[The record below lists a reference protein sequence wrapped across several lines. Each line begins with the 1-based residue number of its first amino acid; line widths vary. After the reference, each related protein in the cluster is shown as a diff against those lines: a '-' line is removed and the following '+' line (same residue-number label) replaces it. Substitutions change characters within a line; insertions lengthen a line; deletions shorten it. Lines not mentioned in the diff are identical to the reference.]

1 MRSGKGAT
9 STAAKRSK
17 VTAAELMQPAATT
30 VEINAHIAAAA
41 YLMKRAATTAL
52 VVTSND
58 ECRRP
63 VAIVT
68 DTDVA
73 NVVADGQNVD
83 ELRISDLKKRSP
95 ITVSTD
101 TPVTAVAELMLA
113 AGIHH
118 VIVVEGESLV
128 GILDMADVC
137 RGLLP
142 VDRAPSRRMHGV
154 TAEEVHDISR

>member
-1 MRSGKGAT
+1 MRQSTGTT
-9 STAAKRSK
+9 SSAAKHSK
-17 VTAAELMQPAATT
+17 GTAAEFMRPATT
-30 VEINAHIAAAA
+30 SVEPHAHVAAAA
-41 YLMKRAATTAL
+41 YLMKRAGTTAL
-52 VVTSND
+52 VVTPD
-58 ECRRP
+58 DDRRRP

-83 ELRISDLKKRSP
+83 EIRISDIKKRAP
-95 ITVSTD
+95 ITVPSD
-101 TPVTAVAELMLA
+101 TPVTTVAELMLT

-118 VIVVEGESLV
+118 MIVTENESVV

-142 VDRAPSRRMHGV
+142 VGEAHAPTDEWHNR
-154 TAEEVHDISR
+154 